1 MDEIP
6 NVDDPIGPYGQ
17 SSWNFHP
24 YPFASTHGTE
34 RHSMPYSSGRY
45 SYVPNELLQSPQDMR
60 SYRNNEIENS
70 YGPSRPSP
78 WNHLHLASTCS
89 PEQHPVIADDI
100 PDVLQDEWFSDQALE
115 ESNIG
120 LGQLSQLGPRQGVSY
135 EPSGDEGQSEV
146 QHGDHVICDRCPREF
161 PGAYRAGHLQRP
173 NRPRHAPC
181 CRHYL
186 NFSYHLLEGE
196 RPPAV
201 PQDLRLAEEG
211 AGLYSLASNIK
222 AQYSEVI

>member
-1 MDEIP
+1 MDEFS
-6 NVDDPIGPYGQ
+6 NVDDPIGPFGQ
-17 SSWNFHP
+17 SSWNFHS
-24 YPFASTHGTE
+24 YPFASTPGSTP
-34 RHSMPYSSGRY
+34 RSMPYGSGRY
-45 SYVPNELLQSPQDMR
+45 SYIPNELLQSPQDMR
-60 SYRNNEIENS
+60 SYRNHDIENS

-89 PEQHPVIADDI
+89 PEQHPLIADDI

-120 LGQLSQLGPRQGVSY
+120 LGQPSQLGPPREGVSY
-135 EPSGDEGQSEV
+135 EPSGAEGQSEV
-146 QHGDHVICDRCPREF
+146 QHGDYVICGRCPREF
-161 PGAYRAGHLQRP
+161 PGAYRAGHLQRQ

-196 RPPAV
+196 
-201 PQDLRLAEEG
+201 
-211 AGLYSLASNIK
+211 
-222 AQYSEVI
+222 